1 MLYQINQGD
10 RNNETESQGKSGR
23 EIIGL
28 NSPWG
33 SRGEICKNF
42 GWTYDY
48 LLWGIS
54 WINVQ
59 TMLADA
65 AKIKDLPDEN
75 GEDGG
80 TGEINRR
87 IDTKE
92 EFEQYINSLM

>member
-1 MLYQINQGD
+1 MATSFP
-10 RNNETESQGKSGR
+10 ETSFTL
-23 EIIGL
+23 I
-28 NSPWG
+28 
-33 SRGEICKNF
+33 
-42 GWTYDY
+42 
-48 LLWGIS
+48 
-54 WINVQ
+54 
-59 TMLADA
+59 

>member
-1 MLYQINQGD
+1 M
-10 RNNETESQGKSGR
+10 
-23 EIIGL
+23 
-28 NSPWG
+28 
-33 SRGEICKNF
+33 
-42 GWTYDY
+42 
-48 LLWGIS
+48 LWGIS

-75 GEDGG
+75 GENGG